1 MANFNNPYDPDKDI
15 WNEDS
20 INEPRNF
27 DPKTAN
33 LRPDAPDWDGSESS
47 AAKDTE
53 VEVVEAE
60 VVEAPASDRMLPHLA
75 GETTSAQERAD
86 ADSLGAPADDL
97 KDSEEMLDRAVENA
111 VVMGI
116 FGNDMNRRRFLKSVG
131 AKTTAAAIAS
141 ILPLPAIKAMAQE
154 QMGKLEK
161 TKLKV
166 GFVPITCSAPLI
178 AADPLGIY
186 AKNGLDVDVIK
197 TAGWA
202 VARDKCLS
210 GEYDASHLLAPMP
223 LAMTMGTGSTSQPF
237 TVPAMQNT
245 NGQAIVLADKYKN
258 KRDPSKWKG
267 MVFGVPFEYSMHN
280 FLLRYYVAEH
290 GIDPDTDIQIRVVPP
305 PEMVANLRAGNVD
318 GYLAPDPFCQR
329 AVYDGVGFIHM
340 LTKEIWQQHPCCAF
354 SSSLKFVDENPN
366 TFLALFKSVMESIDY
381 CRSFENRVAVSEAI
395 HTKNYLNQPL
405 TVVKQVMTGTF
416 ADGLGNIRKEP
427 DRIHFAPYPAQEM
440 AIWILSQMKRWGYI
454 KGDVNYNKV
463 AKQVYLSADAEKLIK
478 EDLEKEVEFKH
489 DSYKL
494 MGKTFDPNKPDAYA
508 KSFKISRV

>member
-20 INEPRNF
+20 INKPRNF
-27 DPKTAN
+27 DPATAN
-33 LRPDAPDWDGSESS
+33 LLPDAPDWDGPSWP
-47 AAKDTE
+47 TGE
-53 VEVVEAE
+53 VTD
-60 VVEAPASDRMLPHLA
+60 APASDALLPHLA
-75 GETTSAQERAD
+75 GQATSVEERAEAD
-86 ADSLGAPADDL
+86 ALGVAADDL
-97 KDSEEMLDRAVENA
+97 GDSEDMLDRAVENA
-111 VVMGI
+111 VVMGV
-116 FGNDMNRRRFLKSVG
+116 FGNDANRRRFLKAVG
-131 AKTTAAAIAS
+131 VKTTAAAIAS
-141 ILPLPAIKAMAQE
+141 VLPLSAIKALAKDAVGQ
-154 QMGKLEK
+154 LEK

-186 AKNGLDVDVIK
+186 QKNGLDVDVIK

-223 LAMTMGTGSTSQPF
+223 LAMTMGTGSTAQPF

-245 NGQAIVLADKYKN
+245 NGQAIVLSNKYKN
-258 KRDPSKWKG
+258 RRDPSKWKG

-280 FLLRYYVAEH
+280 FLLRYYVAEN

-340 LTKEIWQQHPCCAF
+340 LTKEIWYQHPCCAF
-354 SSSLKFVDENPN
+354 SASTKFVDQNPN
-366 TFLALFKSVMESIDY
+366 TFLALFKSVMEAIDY
-381 CRSFENRVAVSEAI
+381 CRSYDNRVDVSEAI
-395 HTKNYLNQPL
+395 HSKNYLNQPL
-405 TVVKQVMTGTF
+405 TVVKQVMTGTY
-416 ADGLGNIRKEP
+416 ADGLGNIKREP

-454 KGDVNYNKV
+454 KGDVDYASV

-478 EDLEKEVEFKH
+478 EDLKKEIEFKH
-489 DSYKL
+489 ETYKL
-494 MGKTFDPNKPDAYA
+494 MGKTFDPSKADEYA

>member
-1 MANFNNPYDPDKDI
+1 MSNFNNPYDPDKDI
-15 WNEDS
+15 WNEDA
-20 INEPRNF
+20 INEVRNF
-27 DPKTAN
+27 DAETAT
-33 LRPDAPDWDGSESS
+33 LRPDAPDWDGSEWPNSN
-47 AAKDTE
+47 A
-53 VEVVEAE
+53 
-60 VVEAPASDRMLPHLA
+60 VEAPPSDVMLPHLA
-75 GETTSAQERAD
+75 AESTSAEDREA
-86 ADSLGAPADDL
+86 ADSLGVPADDL
-97 KDSEEMLDRAVENA
+97 RNSEEMLDRAVENA
-111 VVMGI
+111 VMMGI
-116 FGNDMNRRRFLKSVG
+116 FGNDVNRRRFLKAVG
-131 AKTTAAAIAS
+131 VKTTAAAIAS
-141 ILPLPAIKAMAQE
+141 VLPMAAVKALAQE
-154 QMGKLEK
+154 TMGKLEK

-186 AKNGLDVDVIK
+186 QRNGLDVDVIK

-223 LAMTMGTGSTSQPF
+223 LAMSLGTGSTAQPF

-245 NGQAIVLADKYKN
+245 NGQAIVLANKYKG
-258 KRDPSKWKG
+258 KRDPKSWKG

-280 FLLRYYVAEH
+280 FLLRYYVAEN

-340 LTKEIWQQHPCCAF
+340 LTKEIWYQHPCCAF
-354 SSSLKFVDENPN
+354 SASLKFVDQNPN
-366 TFLALFKSVMESIDY
+366 TFLALFKSVMEAIDY
-381 CRSFENRVAVSEAI
+381 CRSYENRVDVSEAI

-405 TVVKQVMTGTF
+405 TVVKQVMTGTY
-416 ADGLGNIRKEP
+416 ADGLGNVKREP

-440 AIWILSQMKRWGYI
+440 AIWILSQMRRWGYI
-454 KGDVNYNKV
+454 KDDIDYNAV

-478 EDLEKEVEFKH
+478 DDLDKEIEFKH

-494 MGKTFDPNKPDAYA
+494 MGKTFDPSQPEAYA

>member
-1 MANFNNPYDPDKDI
+1 
-15 WNEDS
+15 
-20 INEPRNF
+20 
-27 DPKTAN
+27 
-33 LRPDAPDWDGSESS
+33 
-47 AAKDTE
+47 
-53 VEVVEAE
+53 
-60 VVEAPASDRMLPHLA
+60 MLPHLA
-75 GETTSAQERAD
+75 DTVTSVDERAA
-86 ADSLGAPADDL
+86 ADSLGVAADDL
-97 KDSEEMLDRAVENA
+97 EDSEDMLDRAVENA

-116 FGNDMNRRRFLKSVG
+116 FGNDVNRRRFLKAVG
-131 AKTTAAAIAS
+131 VKTTAAAIAS
-141 ILPLPAIKAMAQE
+141 VLPLSAVKALAKESVGQ
-154 QMGKLEK
+154 LEK

-186 AKNGLDVDVIK
+186 QKNGLDVDVIK

-223 LAMTMGTGSTSQPF
+223 LAMTLGTGSTAQPF

-245 NGQAIVLADKYKN
+245 NGQAIVLANKYKN
-258 KRDPSKWKG
+258 LRDPSQWKG

-280 FLLRYYVAEH
+280 FLLRYYVAEN
-290 GIDPDTDIQIRVVPP
+290 GIDPDKDIQIRVVPP

-340 LTKEIWQQHPCCAF
+340 LTKEIWYQHPCCAF
-354 SSSLKFVDENPN
+354 SASLKFVDQNPN

-381 CRSFENRVAVSEAI
+381 CRSYDNRVDVSEAI

-405 TVVKQVMTGTF
+405 TVVKQVMTGTY
-416 ADGLGNIRKEP
+416 ADGLGNVKREP

-454 KGDVNYNKV
+454 KGDVDYKAV
-463 AKQVYLSADAEKLIK
+463 AKQVYLSSDAERLIK
-478 EDLEKEVEFKH
+478 QDLEKEIEFKH
-489 DSYKL
+489 ESYKL
-494 MGKTFDPNKPDAYA
+494 MGKTFDPNTPEDYA

>member
-15 WNEDS
+15 WSEDA
-20 INEPRNF
+20 INTSRNF

-33 LRPDAPDWDGSESS
+33 LRPDAPDWDGSQSQVGE
-47 AAKDTE
+47 AAHG
-53 VEVVEAE
+53 
-60 VVEAPASDRMLPHLA
+60 PASDAMLPHLA
-75 GETTSAQERAD
+75 DTVTSVDERAA
-86 ADSLGAPADDL
+86 ADSLGVAADDL
-97 KDSEEMLDRAVENA
+97 EDSEDMLDRAVENA

-116 FGNDMNRRRFLKSVG
+116 FGNDVNRRRFLKAVG
-131 AKTTAAAIAS
+131 VKTTAAAIAS
-141 ILPLPAIKAMAQE
+141 VLPLSAVKALAKESVGQ
-154 QMGKLEK
+154 LEK

-186 AKNGLDVDVIK
+186 QKNGLDVDVIK

-223 LAMTMGTGSTSQPF
+223 LAMTLGTGSTAQPF

-245 NGQAIVLADKYKN
+245 NGQAIVLANKYKN
-258 KRDPSKWKG
+258 LRDPSQWKG

-280 FLLRYYVAEH
+280 FLLRYYVAEN
-290 GIDPDTDIQIRVVPP
+290 GIDPDKDIQIRVVPP

-340 LTKEIWQQHPCCAF
+340 LTKEIWYQHPCCAF
-354 SSSLKFVDENPN
+354 SASLKFVDQNPN

-381 CRSFENRVAVSEAI
+381 CRSYDNRVDVSEAI

-405 TVVKQVMTGTF
+405 TVVKQVMTGTY
-416 ADGLGNIRKEP
+416 ADGLGNVKREP

-454 KGDVNYNKV
+454 KGDVDYKAV
-463 AKQVYLSADAEKLIK
+463 AKQVYLSSDAERLIK
-478 EDLEKEVEFKH
+478 QDLEKEIEFKH
-489 DSYKL
+489 ESYKL
-494 MGKTFDPNKPDAYA
+494 MGKTFDPNTPEDYA

>member
-15 WNEDS
+15 WNEDA
-20 INEPRNF
+20 INEVRNF
-27 DPKTAN
+27 DPKTAV
-33 LRPDAPDWDGSESS
+33 LREDAPDWDGPEWP
-47 AAKDTE
+47 TGE
-53 VEVVEAE
+53 VTD
-60 VVEAPASDRMLPHLA
+60 APPSDAMLPHLA
-75 GETTSAQERAD
+75 AEATSQQDRAD
-86 ADSLGAPADDL
+86 ADLLGVAADDL
-97 KDSEEMLDRAVENA
+97 QNSEEMLDRAVENA
-111 VVMGI
+111 VMMGI
-116 FGNDMNRRRFLKSVG
+116 FGNDSNRRRFLKAVG
-131 AKTTAAAIAS
+131 VNTTAAAIAS
-141 ILPLPAIKAMAQE
+141 VLPMSAVKALAQE
-154 QMGKLEK
+154 TVGKLEK

-186 AKNGLDVDVIK
+186 QRNGLDVDVIK

-223 LAMTMGTGSTSQPF
+223 LAMTMGTGSTAQPF

-245 NGQAIVLADKYKN
+245 NGQAIVLANKYKSR
-258 KRDPSKWKG
+258 RDPSKWKG

-280 FLLRYYVAEH
+280 FLLRYYVAEN

-340 LTKEIWQQHPCCAF
+340 LTKEIWYQHPCCAF
-354 SSSLKFVDENPN
+354 SASLKFVDQNPN
-366 TFLALFKSVMESIDY
+366 TFLALFKSVMEAIDY
-381 CRSFENRVAVSEAI
+381 CRSYENRVDVSEAI

-405 TVVKQVMTGTF
+405 TVVKQVMTGTY
-416 ADGLGNIRKEP
+416 ADGLGNVKREP

-454 KGDVNYNKV
+454 KGDVDYNAV

-478 EDLEKEVEFKH
+478 DDLEKEIEFKH
-489 DSYKL
+489 DTYKL
-494 MGKTFDPNKPDAYA
+494 MGKTFDPNQPEAYA

>member
-15 WNEDS
+15 WNEDA
-20 INEPRNF
+20 INQPRNF
-27 DPKTAN
+27 DAETAN
-33 LRPDAPDWDGSESS
+33 LLPDAPDWDGPEWP
-47 AAKDTE
+47 T
-53 VEVVEAE
+53 AE
-60 VVEAPASDRMLPHLA
+60 VTNAPASDAMLPHLA
-75 GETTSAQERAD
+75 GDAISEEDRA
-86 ADSLGAPADDL
+86 AIDSLGAPADDL
-97 KDSEEMLDRAVENA
+97 RDSDEMLDRAVDNA
-111 VVMGI
+111 VMMGI
-116 FGNDMNRRRFLKSVG
+116 FGNDANRRRFLKAVG
-131 AKTTAAAIAS
+131 VKTTAAAIAS
-141 ILPLPAIKAMAQE
+141 VFPISAVKALAQE
-154 QMGKLEK
+154 AVGKLEK

-186 AKNGLDVDVIK
+186 ERNGLDVDVIK

-223 LAMTMGTGSTSQPF
+223 LAMTMGTGSTAQPF

-258 KRDPSKWKG
+258 RRDPSKWKG

-280 FLLRYYVAEH
+280 FLLRYYVAEN
-290 GIDPDTDIQIRVVPP
+290 GIDPDTDIQIRVIPP

-329 AVYDGVGFIHM
+329 AVYDGVGFIHL
-340 LTKEIWQQHPCCAF
+340 LTKEIWYQHPCCAF
-354 SSSLKFVDENPN
+354 SASLKFVNQNPN
-366 TFLALFKSVMESIDY
+366 TFLALFKSVMEAIDY
-381 CRSFENRVAVSEAI
+381 CRSYENRVDVSEAI

-405 TVVKQVMTGTF
+405 TVVKQVMTGTY
-416 ADGLGNIRKEP
+416 ADGLGNVKREP

-454 KGDVNYNKV
+454 KGDVDYNAV

-478 EDLEKEVEFKH
+478 EDLKKEIEFKH
-489 DSYKL
+489 ASYKL
-494 MGKTFDPNKPDAYA
+494 MGKTFDPSRADEYA

>member
-15 WNEDS
+15 WNEDY
-20 INEPRNF
+20 ITEARNF

-33 LRPDAPDWDGSESS
+33 LLDDAPDWDGASETATCVDDS
-47 AAKDTE
+47 
-53 VEVVEAE
+53 
-60 VVEAPASDRMLPHLA
+60 PASDAFLPHHAGQLA
-75 GETTSAQERAD
+75 STEERVA
-86 ADSLGAPADDL
+86 ADSLGAPADEL
-97 KDSEEMLDRAVENA
+97 GDSEEMLDRAVDNA
-111 VVMGI
+111 VMMGI
-116 FGNDMNRRRFLKSVG
+116 FGNDANRRRFLKAVG
-131 AKTTAAAIAS
+131 VKSTAAAIAS
-141 ILPLPAIKAMAQE
+141 VFPMSAVKALAKEAI
-154 QMGKLEK
+154 GTLEK

-186 AKNGLDVDVIK
+186 QSNGLDVDVIK

-223 LAMTMGTGSTSQPF
+223 LAMTLGTGSTAQPF

-245 NGQAIVLADKYKN
+245 NGQAIVLANKYKSR
-258 KRDPSKWKG
+258 RDPSQWKG

-280 FLLRYYVAEH
+280 FLLRYYVAEN

-340 LTKEIWQQHPCCAF
+340 LTKEIWYQHPCCAF
-354 SSSLKFVDENPN
+354 SASLKFVDQNPN
-366 TFLALFKSVMESIDY
+366 TFLALFKSVMEAIDY
-381 CRSFENRVAVSEAI
+381 CRSYENRVDVSEAI

-405 TVVKQVMTGTF
+405 TVVKQVMTGTY
-416 ADGLGNIRKEP
+416 ADGLGNVKREP

-454 KGDVNYNKV
+454 KGDVDYNAV
-463 AKQVYLSADAEKLIK
+463 AKQVYLSADAEKLIQ
-478 EDLEKEVEFKH
+478 EDLKKEIEFKH

-494 MGKTFDPNKPDAYA
+494 MGKTFDPNNADEYA

>member
-15 WNEDS
+15 WNEDA
-20 INEPRNF
+20 INETRNF

-33 LRPDAPDWDGSESS
+33 LLPDAPDWDGGEWP
-47 AAKDTE
+47 TGE
-53 VEVVEAE
+53 VTD
-60 VVEAPASDRMLPHLA
+60 APASDAMLPHLA
-75 GETTSAQERAD
+75 SEATSAKDRAD
-86 ADSLGAPADDL
+86 ADELGVAADDL
-97 KDSEEMLDRAVENA
+97 EDSEAMLDRAVENA
-111 VVMGI
+111 VMMGI
-116 FGNDMNRRRFLKSVG
+116 FGNDVNRRRFLKAVG
-131 AKTTAAAIAS
+131 VKSTAAAIAS
-141 ILPLPAIKAMAQE
+141 ILPLTAVKALAQE
-154 QMGKLEK
+154 TLGKPEK
-161 TKLKV
+161 VKLKV

-178 AADPLGIY
+178 AAHPLGIY
-186 AKNGLDVDVIK
+186 KKNGLDVDVIK

-223 LAMTMGTGSTSQPF
+223 LAMTMGTGSTAQPF

-245 NGQAIVLADKYKN
+245 NGQAIVLAN
-258 KRDPSKWKG
+258 KHKGRRDPSKWKG

-318 GYLAPDPFCQR
+318 GYLAPDPFNQR
-329 AVYDGVGFIHM
+329 AVFDGVGFIHI
-340 LTKEIWQQHPCCAF
+340 LTKEIWYQHPCCAF
-354 SSSLKFVDENPN
+354 SASIKFVNQNPN
-366 TFLALFKSVMESIDY
+366 TFLALFKSVMESIDH
-381 CRSFENRVAVSEAI
+381 CRSFENRVGVSEAI

-405 TVVKQVMTGTF
+405 TVVKQVMTGTY
-416 ADGLGNIRKEP
+416 ADGLGNVKKEP

-454 KGDVNYNKV
+454 KGDVDYAKV

-478 EDLEKEVEFKH
+478 DDLNKEIEFKH

-494 MGKTFDPNKPDAYA
+494 MGKTFDPKKADAYA

>member
-20 INEPRNF
+20 INETRNF

-33 LRPDAPDWDGSESS
+33 LLPDAPDWDGGEWPTGH
-47 AAKDTE
+47 ATD
-53 VEVVEAE
+53 
-60 VVEAPASDRMLPHLA
+60 APASDAMLPHLA
-75 GETTSAQERAD
+75 GEVTSAQERAD
-86 ADSLGAPADDL
+86 ADSLGPAADDL
-97 KDSEEMLDRAVENA
+97 EDSDAMLDRAVENA

-116 FGNDMNRRRFLKSVG
+116 FGNDVNRRRFLKAVG

-141 ILPLPAIKAMAQE
+141 ILPMAAVKALAKE
-154 QMGKLEK
+154 KLGAPEK

-186 AKNGLDVDVIK
+186 QKNGLDVDVIK

-245 NGQAIVLADKYKN
+245 NGQAIVLANKHKD
-258 KRDPSKWKG
+258 KRDPKQWKG

-318 GYLAPDPFCQR
+318 GYLAPDPFNQR
-329 AVYDGVGFIHM
+329 AVYDNVGFIHM
-340 LTKEIWQQHPCCAF
+340 LTKEIWDQHPCCAF
-354 SSSLKFVDENPN
+354 SASLKFVDENPN

-381 CRSFENRVAVSEAI
+381 CRSAENRVAVSEAI

-405 TVVKQVMTGTF
+405 TVVKQVMTGTY
-416 ADGLGNIRKEP
+416 ADGLGNVKKEP
-427 DRIHFAPYPAQEM
+427 NRIHFAPYPAQEM
-440 AIWILSQMKRWGYI
+440 AIWILSQMKRWGYV
-454 KGDVNYNKV
+454 KGDLDYAKV

-478 EDLEKEVEFKH
+478 DDLEKEIEFKH
-489 DSYKL
+489 EEYKL
-494 MGKTFDPNKPDAYA
+494 MGKTFDPSKPDEYA
-508 KSFKISRV
+508 KSFAISRV